1 MIGLFMPNPRTTIVN
16 LTRTAAVSAGR
27 ALFFGAERPLPPP
40 GEIRRVLV
48 VKIWAIGEVIMATPA
63 FRALRELLPEAHI
76 TMLTGRAA
84 YPVVELSP
92 RFDKVL
98 AVDEAVFLKPKP
110 AVLLSLVKK
119 LRRERYD
126 LVVSLHHAWQ
136 FGVFAALTGARHRV
150 GFDRRREGFAYS
162 TGVKPE
168 PGRHQVNEYFDLVK
182 ALGTTGEPGP
192 LEIYTDES
200 DEIRADEAMG
210 RLKEAGKRAALVAPG
225 GGVNP
230 KTKMPEKRWPAERY
244 AALIEMLAPDF
255 ALALVGGPGDEEA
268 GVAVAGKL
276 KAEVTNLIGRTT
288 LRELYA
294 LSARADLFVGND
306 SAPMHLA
313 AAAGAPTVAVFGP
326 TDPTLNGPW
335 SDRARV
341 ITRETNCAPCYRDG
355 HFPECDNRRCLEN
368 VSAAEVY
375 ASVTEF
381 LDSLK
386 DK

>member
-1 MIGLFMPNPRTTIVN
+1 MPNPSTTVKN

-27 ALFFGAERPLPPP
+27 VLYYGAERPLPPP
-40 GEIRRVLV
+40 GEISRILV
-48 VKIWAIGEVIMATPA
+48 VKVWAIGEAIMATPT
-63 FRALRELLPEAHI
+63 FRALRELFPEARI

-98 AVDEAVFLKPKP
+98 AADEAVFLKPKP
-110 AVLLSLVKK
+110 AELLSLVKE

-136 FGVFAALTGARHRV
+136 FGVFAALTGARRRV

-162 TGVKPE
+162 TRVKLE
-168 PGRHQVNEYFDLVK
+168 PGRHQVNEYFDLAK

-192 LEIYTDES
+192 LEIYTDGS
-200 DEIRADEAMG
+200 DELYAYETME

-230 KTKMPEKRWPAERY
+230 KTKMPEKRWPVERY

-255 ALALVGGPGDEEA
+255 AVALVGGPGDEEA
-268 GVAVAGKL
+268 GAAVAGKL

-294 LSARADLFVGND
+294 LLTRADLFVGND

-313 AAAGAPTVAVFGP
+313 AAAGAPTVAAFGP

-341 ITRETNCAPCYRDG
+341 ITRETDCAPCYRDG
-355 HFPECDNRRCLEN
+355 YFPECSDRRCLEN
-368 VSAAEVY
+368 VSAAEIY
-375 ASVTEF
+375 AGVMEF
-381 LDSLK
+381 LDSLE

>member
-1 MIGLFMPNPRTTIVN
+1 MPNLRTVIRN

-27 ALFFGAERPLPPP
+27 VLYYGAKRPLPPL

-48 VKIWAIGEVIMATPA
+48 VKVWAIGEVIMATPT
-63 FRALRELLPEAHI
+63 FRALRDLLPEAHI
-76 TMLTGRAA
+76 TMLTGKAA
-84 YPVVELSP
+84 HPVVELSP
-92 RFDKVL
+92 RFDEVL
-98 AVDEAVFLKPKP
+98 AANEATFLKPKP
-110 AVLLSLVKK
+110 AELVSLVKE
-119 LRRERYD
+119 LRRKRYD
-126 LVVSLHHAWQ
+126 LILSLHHAWQ

-150 GFDRRREGFAYS
+150 GFNRAGEGFAYS
-162 TGVKPE
+162 TKVVPE
-168 PGRHQVNEYFDLVK
+168 PDRHQVEEYFDLAK
-182 ALGTTGEPGP
+182 ALGVGGEPGP
-192 LEIYTDES
+192 LEIFADEMDERWTDETM
-200 DEIRADEAMG
+200 E

-255 ALALVGGPGDEEA
+255 AVALVGGPGDEEA
-268 GVAVAGKL
+268 GAAVASKL
-276 KAEVTNLIGRTT
+276 KTGVINLIGRTT

-294 LSARADLFVGND
+294 LLTRAGLFVGND

-326 TDPTLNGPW
+326 TDPTVNGPW
-335 SDRARV
+335 SERAKV
-341 ITRETNCAPCYRDG
+341 ITRETDCAPCYRDG
-355 HFPECDNRRCLEN
+355 YFPECDVRRCIEN

-375 ASVTEF
+375 ASATEF

>member
-276 KAEVTNLIGRTT
+276 KTDVTNLIGRTT

-306 SAPMHLA
+306 
-313 AAAGAPTVAVFGP
+313 
-326 TDPTLNGPW
+326 
-335 SDRARV
+335 
-341 ITRETNCAPCYRDG
+341 
-355 HFPECDNRRCLEN
+355 
-368 VSAAEVY
+368 
-375 ASVTEF
+375 
-381 LDSLK
+381 
-386 DK
+386 